1 MEYGPPPLFNQGVS
15 ARARLAFFSL
25 LAVAL
30 IIVDA
35 RLKVLETVRLGVGV
49 VMHPVQQVLL
59 VPVRA
64 AEAVSDYFTS
74 IGALHREIDQLQR
87 ERVEQGRALADRGEL
102 AAENE
107 RLRALLGARQQVGAP
122 GLAAQVIYESRDRFS
137 RKLVLDRGERD
148 GLRPGQPVIDEAGV
162 VGQVT
167 RVFAMSSEL
176 TLLTDKDQSIPV
188 MLSRNGLRGVA
199 YGGASPGTL
208 ELRFVPANADI
219 TAGDVLV
226 TSGLDGLYP
235 GGLPV
240 ARVVAV
246 ERAAQDQFARI
257 ALAPLAGTQSHRHL
271 LVLLLDPEARAVPPP
286 PPEAPKPER
295 KGARK

>member
-1 MEYGPPPLFNQGVS
+1 MEYGPPPLFNQGLS

-49 VMHPVQQVLL
+49 VMHPVHQALL
-59 VPVRA
+59 VPLRA
-64 AEAVSDYFTS
+64 AETVGDYFTS
-74 IGALHREIDQLQR
+74 MASLNREIDQLRR
-87 ERVEQGRALADRGEL
+87 ERVELGRALADRSEL
-102 AAENE
+102 ATENE
-107 RLRALLGARQQVGAP
+107 RLRALLGAREQIGAP
-122 GLAAQVIYESRDRFS
+122 GLAAQVLYESRDRFA
-137 RKLVLDRGERD
+137 RKLVLDKGGRD
-148 GLRPGQPVIDEAGV
+148 GLKPGQPVVDEAGV

-167 RVFAMSSEL
+167 RVFAQSAEL
-176 TLLTDKDQSIPV
+176 TLLTDKEQSIPV
-188 MLSRNGLRGVA
+188 MLARNGLRGVA
-199 YGGASPGTL
+199 YGGSAPGTL

-219 TAGDVLV
+219 AAGDVLV

-240 ARVVAV
+240 ARVATV

-257 ALAPLAGTQSHRHL
+257 ALTPLAGTQNHRHL
-271 LVLLLDPEARAVPPP
+271 LVLLLDPETQPTPP

-295 KGARK
+295 KGTRK

>member
-49 VMHPVQQVLL
+49 VMHPVQQALL
-59 VPVRA
+59 VPVQA
-64 AEAVSDYFTS
+64 AEAVAGYFTS
-74 IGALHREIDQLQR
+74 VTALNREIDQLHR
-87 ERVEQGRALADRGEL
+87 ERVELGRSLADRAEL

-107 RLRALLGARQQVGAP
+107 RLRALLGAREQTGAP
-122 GLAAQVIYESRDRFS
+122 GVAAQVLYESRDRFA

-148 GLRPGQPVIDEAGV
+148 GLRPGQPVVDEAGV

-167 RVFAMSSEL
+167 RVFAQSAEL

-188 MLSRNGLRGVA
+188 MLTRNGLRGVA
-199 YGGASPGTL
+199 YGGAAPGTL

-219 TAGDVLV
+219 IAGDVLV

-240 ARVVAV
+240 ARVVSV

-257 ALAPLAGTQSHRHL
+257 AMAPLAGTQNHRHL
-271 LVLLLDPEARAVPPP
+271 LVLLLDPETRPAPPP

-295 KGARK
+295 KGTRK

>member
-49 VMHPVQQVLL
+49 VMHPVQQALL
-59 VPVRA
+59 VPLRA
-64 AEAVSDYFTS
+64 AEAVGGYFTS
-74 IGALHREIDQLQR
+74 VGALNREIDQLRR
-87 ERVEQGRALADRGEL
+87 ERVELGRALADRSEL
-102 AAENE
+102 ATENE
-107 RLRALLGARQQVGAP
+107 RLRALLGAREQIAAP
-122 GLAAQVIYESRDRFS
+122 GLAARVLYESRDRFA
-137 RKLVLDRGERD
+137 RKLVLDKGASD
-148 GLRPGQPVIDEAGV
+148 GLKPGQPVVDEAGV
-162 VGQVT
+162 LGQVT
-167 RVFAMSSEL
+167 RVFGQSAEV

-188 MLSRNGLRGVA
+188 MLARSGLRGVA
-199 YGGASPGTL
+199 YGGSAPGTL
-208 ELRFVPANADI
+208 ELRFVPANAEVV
-219 TAGDVLV
+219 AGDVFV

-257 ALAPLAGTQSHRHL
+257 TMAPLAGAQNHRHL
-271 LVLLLDPEARAVPPP
+271 LVLLLDPEARPAPP

-295 KGARK
+295 KGTRK